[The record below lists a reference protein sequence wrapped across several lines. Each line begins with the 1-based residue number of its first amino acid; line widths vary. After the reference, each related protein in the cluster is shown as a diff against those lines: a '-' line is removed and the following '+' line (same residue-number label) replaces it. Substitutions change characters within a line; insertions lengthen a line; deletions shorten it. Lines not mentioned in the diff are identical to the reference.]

1 MSMSL
6 YVWKSPILDDTDEA
20 KRLLALEDES
30 VFEPSVELGQFAQEL
45 LERFP
50 PPELLGAD
58 ELEPGAT
65 PWADPPEVSDR
76 LVALSIRWSAEDGDL
91 DAIVALALEHDLVVY
106 DPQGPNFHSSADDA
120 GYSPGAGEF
129 IRGGGLA
136 VLGFLVAVMGWKLS
150 IPVLSWVIIV
160 VGGFVT
166 VVALVSLYATARE
179 LAARA
184 D

>member
-6 YVWKSPILDDTDEA
+6 YVWKSPVLEDTDEA

-30 VFEPSVELGQFAQEL
+30 VFEPSGELGLFAQEL

-50 PPELLGAD
+50 SPEELGAD
-58 ELEPGAT
+58 ELERAQT
-65 PWADPPEVSDR
+65 LWADPPEVSDR
-76 LVALSIRWSAEDGDL
+76 LVVLSIRWSADDGDL
-91 DAIVALALEHDLVVY
+91 DVVVALALKHDLVVY
-106 DPQGPNFHSSADDA
+106 DPQGPNFYSSAEGA

-136 VLGFLVAVMGWKLS
+136 VLGLLVALVAWKLS
-150 IPVLSWVIIV
+150 IPVLSWVIIF
-160 VGGFVT
+160 VGCFVT
-166 VVALVSLYATARE
+166 AVALVSLYATV
-179 LAARA
+179 RA